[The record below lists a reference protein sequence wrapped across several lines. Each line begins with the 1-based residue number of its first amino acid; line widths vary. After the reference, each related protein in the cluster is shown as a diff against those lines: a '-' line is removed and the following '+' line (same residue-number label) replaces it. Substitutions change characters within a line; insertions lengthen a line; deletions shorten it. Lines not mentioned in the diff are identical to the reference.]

1 MAAAGKVRGHVGTP
15 YLFLFCRSER
25 QIAAQIQIQILT
37 LPDRFIWID
46 FVIAMLKQYSESKEL
61 RASPDPG
68 QKLLWKMTM
77 FPSTLLDTYQLAL
90 IHLLVIDNTPKNL
103 VELVFVWILYAKR
116 ILSLDEIVHAVEA
129 PENIQHSDVED
140 KQIYLK
146 GAGGPFIQFEHGS
159 ARLSHYTIKQFFH
172 YHSNDRLSLEA
183 TSAHICITTRCLDC
197 LLSCTSATISES
209 ILTARPLLRYAA
221 EYWHQHLNQCDR
233 EDLTD
238 RIIEQCATLF
248 DPKIPQAFLNWL
260 RIYDP
265 EHPARGLRLD
275 ATMEDFP
282 PQSRY
287 IKLSGVHLRRT
298 QVKGSTAS
306 TESGC

>member
-1 MAAAGKVRGHVGTP
+1 
-15 YLFLFCRSER
+15 
-25 QIAAQIQIQILT
+25 
-37 LPDRFIWID
+37 
-46 FVIAMLKQYSESKEL
+46 MLKQYSEFKEL

-68 QKLLWKMTM
+68 QRLLWKLSML
-77 FPSTLLDTYQLAL
+77 PSTLSGAYQLAL
-90 IHLLVIDNTPKNL
+90 THLLEMDNTPKDL

-116 ILSLDEIVHAVEA
+116 ILSLDEIVYAVEA
-129 PENIQHSDVED
+129 PENIEHSDVED

-159 ARLSHYTIKQFFH
+159 ARLSHFTVKEFFD
-172 YHSNDRLSLEA
+172 YYSNEKLLSLEA

-209 ILTARPLLRYAA
+209 ILIARPLLRYAA
-221 EYWHQHLNQCDR
+221 EYWHQHLSECDR

-238 RIIEQCATLF
+238 CIIEQYATLF
-248 DPKIPQAFLNWL
+248 DPKMPQAFLNWL

-265 EHPARGLRLD
+265 EHPTRGLRLD

-287 IKLSGVHLRRT
+287 IKLSGVHLTCT
-298 QVKGSTAS
+298 QVKGLTVS